1 MGDELCQICSYARSL
16 MLDADED
23 GNDDKDGHWC
33 LFITICDNI
42 QYAYMSWWP
51 SQVQMTAPTFDDD
64 KTMTER
70 SCMHEERS
78 Y

>member
-23 GNDDKDGHWC
+23 EDGNDDKDGHWC

-42 QYAYMSWWP
+42 
-51 SQVQMTAPTFDDD
+51 
-64 KTMTER
+64 
-70 SCMHEERS
+70 
-78 Y
+78 